1 MTVNASDPPRVAV
14 AAIFKNEGPYVLE
27 WVAHHRALGVE
38 TFFIADNVSTDETT
52 GLLAALAEAGIVRH
66 LPFPTPMGRPPQQSA
81 YERIVAQHGAEA
93 DWIAFLD
100 ADEFLVPAEPNRPLA
115 AILAGLD
122 PGPDV
127 GTVVVN
133 WALYG
138 SSGQMKPSPLPV
150 VERFQRRAETAH
162 PVNRHYKSILRPAA
176 YAGPVGN
183 PHHFPLKR
191 GFRAVHVD
199 GTEVRD
205 VPGKPKGL
213 SQHVVWSPLR
223 INHYV
228 IKSWEEFYFR
238 KRARGR
244 ATRSDQLRTEAFFRS
259 PALND
264 VLAPMPPG
272 LAAAAEAERQRL
284 EALLSGGDLPVKK
297 PDPLPARG
305 WKNSVDQMLRGFRV
319 AAPQGAIEKVELGPR
334 RVAIRG
340 WAERGGSGRA
350 NSFAVRIG
358 GRAAR
363 VESVERVAR
372 GGPAAVPAGEE
383 TGFRIVAASAAPIP
397 TDAPELPI
405 VVTALFDGGR
415 ALDLSLPANA
425 PVLVVAGE
433 AGAKPDAAAKPK
445 PKPKPAPAVPDR
457 PSMEPE
463 GVELLTEALSGAGC
477 YLEYGSG
484 GSTVLA
490 SDLGVPMIVSVE
502 SDRAWLGLVRG
513 KLAGRTDLARHLLL
527 HADIGPTKA
536 LGHPVSD
543 EHWRNFRTYP
553 LAAWDLCR
561 GRGLVPDLV
570 LVDGRFRAACFLA
583 SLLFARP
590 GCRILFDDYLERKH
604 YHLVESLAKPD
615 RQVGRMAVFT
625 VPAAVDRD
633 QAWQAL
639 LQAVTDPR

>member
-259 PALND
+259 HDLND
-264 VLAPMPPG
+264 VLDPMPTW

-604 YHLVESLAKPD
+604 YHLVEELAQPD
-615 RQVGRMAVFT
+615 RMVGRMAVFT
-625 VPAAVDRD
+625 APAAIDRD
-633 QAWQAL
+633 RAWQAL